1 MHVPDLRTA
10 EEGRDGLT
18 HETAALSDVIPVL
31 KEFSE
36 AWESYEASLD
46 IAHLKIAETAAH
58 KGQAVFKMLAG
69 RVAIQRKEQRLERF
83 AKSVE
88 RAETKGLIPPS
99 TLISLIERVG
109 VNEEDVALAHL
120 RNLDRIQQKKAKIEA
135 RISNRILHAES
146 RMKRPMTKEE
156 MKAWRLKTFGSRKQ
170 ASP

>member
-10 EEGRDGLT
+10 EDGRDGLT
-18 HETAALSDVIPVL
+18 HETAALNDIIPVM

-36 AWESYEASLD
+36 AWGAYEASLD
-46 IAHLKIAETAAH
+46 IAHLKVAETAAH

-69 RVAIQRKEQRLERF
+69 RVALQRKEQRHERF

-109 VNEEDVALAHL
+109 VDEEKVALAHL
-120 RNLDRIQQKKAKIEA
+120 ENLDRIAKKRAKIEA
-135 RISNRILHAES
+135 RIHNRIKHAES
-146 RMKRPMTKEE
+146 QMKRPMTKEE
-156 MKAWRLKTFGSRKQ
+156 QRAWRLKTFGPKQ
-170 ASP
+170 ANL